1 MDKQTVKRG
10 EGTMHCDK
18 NGKYIFRV
26 CYIDVDN
33 KKKRKS
39 FGGKD
44 PDDRSAGGKP
54 ESAESPV
61 EAKPDDPAASAVQE
75 IIPDASDPDTLANA
89 LALLPARE
97 PIDTLPPRLGVPERV
112 LPPREAM
119 LAPFETLPRE
129 QCLGRV
135 LAAPTVSCPP
145 AVPIL
150 VCGERIDAQALAL
163 FAYYGL
169 DRLDVVLPEWEKEA
183 LADV

>member
-1 MDKQTVKRG
+1 
-10 EGTMHCDK
+10 
-18 NGKYIFRV
+18 
-26 CYIDVDN
+26 
-33 KKKRKS
+33 
-39 FGGKD
+39 
-44 PDDRSAGGKP
+44 
-54 ESAESPV
+54 
-61 EAKPDDPAASAVQE
+61 
-75 IIPDASDPDTLANA
+75 
-89 LALLPARE
+89 
-97 PIDTLPPRLGVPERV
+97 
-112 LPPREAM
+112 M

-150 VCGERIDAQALAL
+150 VCGERIDAQGLAL